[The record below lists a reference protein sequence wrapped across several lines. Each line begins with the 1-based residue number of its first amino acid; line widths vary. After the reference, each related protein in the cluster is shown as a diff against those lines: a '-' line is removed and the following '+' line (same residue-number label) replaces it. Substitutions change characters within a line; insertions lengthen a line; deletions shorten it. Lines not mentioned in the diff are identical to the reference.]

1 MINYKGTL
9 LPEDSPI
16 FDARNRGFTLGDAV
30 YEEIKAVNGQLYF
43 WEDHYLRLMA
53 SMRILRM
60 EIPMNFTLEYLE
72 EQIQDLLKANELLDK
87 PAFVKIY
94 VYRESGSQLLPEGN
108 EVAFTITTETGK
120 QPFYTLSEAPYELEL
135 FKDFY
140 INADML
146 SNLNT
151 NNHILSVV
159 GSIFAR
165 ENGYQDCFLLNAKK
179 NVVSAL
185 NGNIFLVQ
193 GKQVKTPPLGDGC
206 KDGIVRKKLLGILKN
221 SEHYEVR
228 EESISPFEL
237 QKADALFITNIRAG
251 ILPVTKYRKAEYSA
265 DLARELIGKLN
276 AAARLG

>member
-1 MINYKGTL
+1 
-9 LPEDSPI
+9 
-16 FDARNRGFTLGDAV
+16 
-30 YEEIKAVNGQLYF
+30 
-43 WEDHYLRLMA
+43 
-53 SMRILRM
+53 M

-72 EQIQDLLKANELLDK
+72 EQIQDLLKANELQDK

-94 VYRESGSQLLPEGN
+94 VYRESGSQLLPEDD

-120 QPFYTLSEAPYELEL
+120 QPFYTLPEAPYELEL

-151 NNHILSVV
+151 NNQILSVV

-193 GKQVKTPPLGDGC
+193 GKQVKTPPLSDGC
-206 KDGIVRKKLLGILKN
+206 KDGIVRKKLLGILQN
-221 SEHYEVR
+221 SERYEVQ

-237 QKADALFITNIRAG
+237 QKADGLFITNIRVG

-265 DLARELIGKLN
+265 DLPRELIGKLN

>member
-1 MINYKGTL
+1 M

-72 EQIQDLLKANELLDK
+72 EQIQDLLEANELLDK

-140 INADML
+140 TNADML

>member
-72 EQIQDLLKANELLDK
+72 EQIQDLLKANELQDK

-120 QPFYTLSEAPYELEL
+120 QPFYTLPEAAYELEL

-193 GKQVKTPPLGDGC
+193 GKQGKTPPLGDGC

-221 SEHYEVR
+221 SEHYQVR

-237 QKADALFITNIRAG
+237 QKADGLFITNIRVG
-251 ILPVTKYRKAEYSA
+251 ILPVTKYRKAEYSG